1 MSVEEVMCDFLSVH
15 KSRKNCKVLTR
26 FKPATLKVF
35 CIVYFQ
41 NSTWT
46 LDTDQRCPVRFF
58 STYLKLE
65 IKPCGLG
72 SRIRDMEAEW
82 MLRVI
87 TDLISW

>member
-41 NSTWT
+41 NSTWAQ
-46 LDTDQRCPVRFF
+46 DTDQQHPVRFF
-58 STYLKLE
+58 FN
-65 IKPCGLG
+65 
-72 SRIRDMEAEW
+72 
-82 MLRVI
+82 
-87 TDLISW
+87 ISQTRNQALWARF